1 MVVGI
6 VFVCIG
12 LFVAIPMAG
21 AFGVFWTLV
30 AVAITIFS
38 AMNVFSPRGLAHTEI
53 EVENNSRFGDDA
65 LPFDERLRRLEK
77 LRSDQL
83 ISDEEYQRKRQ
94 EIMRQSW

>member
-6 VFVCIG
+6 IFVGIG
-12 LFVAIPMAG
+12 LIVVIPTFG
-21 AFGVFWTLV
+21 ALGVFWTLV
-30 AVAITIFS
+30 AAAIAVFFAVNTFS
-38 AMNVFSPRGLAHTEI
+38 RSGLAHTEI